1 LGYLTVEATL
11 LPQEANFSVGI
22 APDQTDNDSLLFPAL
37 EPIDAAQLDA
47 GKCLFQRGEDCEL
60 DFSRRDPNP
69 SAISSH
75 VRRRRRAQPRECAW
89 PHERLDNINALA
101 IADAA
106 LRDGTKGERDR

>member
-1 LGYLTVEATL
+1 MLGYLTVEATL

-60 DFSRRDPNP
+60 DFSSGDPTHQRFHLMSGGKGGRNHGNVP
-69 SAISSH
+69 GRMNASIISM
-75 VRRRRRAQPRECAW
+75 
-89 PHERLDNINALA
+89 RL
-101 IADAA
+101 
-106 LRDGTKGERDR
+106 R